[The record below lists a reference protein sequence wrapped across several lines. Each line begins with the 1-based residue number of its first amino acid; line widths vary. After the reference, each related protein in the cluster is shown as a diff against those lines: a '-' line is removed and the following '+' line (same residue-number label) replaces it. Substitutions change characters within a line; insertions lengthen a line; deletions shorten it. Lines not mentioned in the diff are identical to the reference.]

1 VENNFINKKTL
12 LVLIKQGA
20 KTDTIKQDSKAKIK
34 NIIISS
40 RIKIKWI
47 KISRISITQKQ

>member
-1 VENNFINKKTL
+1 MENNFINKKTL